1 MENPY
6 EVLGVES
13 DADEATVE
21 TAYRER
27 IKNAH
32 PDHGGDMEE
41 FRRVRAAYETIQ
53 ADDLPATA
61 DEPDAPATTEEEA
74 DETESTGPGE
84 RRGARRRTSPDE
96 EESAEPDSTPD
107 KSRVEYLNYEVFDD
121 YGWELT
127 DEDLFEKASDADLDP
142 QDYGRLLVQQNETLL
157 EAAEN
162 RGFSWPYSCRG
173 GACSNC
179 AVALVEGE
187 MPTPAGHIL
196 TEEWLDRG
204 IRLSCLSAPVTESA
218 KVVYNVKQ
226 LPGLEELILR
236 PSRFSS
242 ASMD

>member
-1 MENPY
+1 VENPY

-13 DADEATVE
+13 DAGEATVE

-27 IKNAH
+27 IKSAH

-61 DEPDAPATTEEEA
+61 EEPDTPATT
-74 DETESTGPGE
+74 DEDGDDAEPTGPGE

-96 EESAEPDSTPD
+96 EEPADIDSTPD

-121 YGWELT
+121 HGWELT
-127 DEDLFEKASDADLDP
+127 DDDLFEKASDADLAPD
-142 QDYGRLLVQQNETLL
+142 DYGRLLVQQNETLL

-162 RGFSWPYSCRG
+162 RGFAWPYSCRG

-242 ASMD
+242 ARMD

>member
-6 EVLGVES
+6 EVLGVDS
-13 DADEATVE
+13 DADEATIE
-21 TAYRER
+21 TVYRER
-27 IKNAH
+27 IKDAH
-32 PDHGGDMEE
+32 PDHGGDIEE

-61 DEPDAPATTEEEA
+61 EDPETPTTTDEDSEDTA
-74 DETESTGPGE
+74 STGPGE

-96 EESAEPDSTPD
+96 EESTEPDSDPD
-107 KSRVEYLNYEVFDD
+107 KHRVEYLNYEVFDD
-121 YGWELT
+121 HGWQLT
-127 DEDLFEKASDADLDP
+127 DDDLFAKASDADLDP
-142 QDYGRLLVQQNETLL
+142 DDYGRLLVQQNETLL

-162 RGFSWPYSCRG
+162 RGFTWPYSCRG

-242 ASMD
+242 AKVD

>member
-1 MENPY
+1 VEDPY
-6 EVLGVES
+6 EVLGVAS
-13 DADEATVE
+13 DADEERIE

-27 IKNAH
+27 VKESH
-32 PDHGGDMEE
+32 PDHGGTIEE
-41 FRRVRAAYETIQ
+41 FRRVRAAYETVQ
-53 ADDLPATA
+53 AGDLPATTA
-61 DEPDAPATTEEEA
+61 EPTDAESSEDTEAEPS
-74 DETESTGPGE
+74 DPGE
-84 RRGARRRTSPDE
+84 RRGARRRPGPGE
-96 EESAEPDSTPD
+96 EEPSEPDPHSETT
-107 KSRVEYLNYEVFDD
+107 RVTYLNYEVLDD
-121 YGWELT
+121 HGWELT
-127 DEDLFEKASDADLDP
+127 DDDLFEKAGEAGLDP
-142 QDYGRLLVQQNETLL
+142 EDYGRLLVKQTETLL

-162 RGFSWPYSCRG
+162 RGFAWPYSCRG

-196 TEEWLDRG
+196 TDEWLDRG

-242 ASMD
+242 ARSD

>member
-1 MENPY
+1 MEDPY
-6 EVLGVES
+6 EVLGVAS
-13 DADEATVE
+13 DADEERIE

-27 IKNAH
+27 VKESH
-32 PDHGGDMEE
+32 PDHGGTIEE

-53 ADDLPATA
+53 AGDLPATTA
-61 DEPDAPATTEEEA
+61 EPTDTGSSEDTEA
-74 DETESTGPGE
+74 GPSDPGE
-84 RRGARRRTSPDE
+84 RRGARRRPGPGE
-96 EESAEPDSTPD
+96 EEPSEPDPHSETT
-107 KSRVEYLNYEVFDD
+107 RVTYLNYEVLDD
-121 YGWELT
+121 HGWELT
-127 DEDLFEKASDADLDP
+127 DDDLFEKAGDAGLDP
-142 QDYGRLLVQQNETLL
+142 EDYGRLLVKQTETLL

-162 RGFSWPYSCRG
+162 RGFAWPYSCRG

-196 TEEWLDRG
+196 TDEWLDRG

-242 ASMD
+242 ARSD